1 MEDQDS
7 DVSDFSDFEDARDPD
22 LLQHV
27 KIESVTSKVKEVMS
41 KLKDRRDVVDERR
54 LKDSL
59 STLKIKSKR
68 IAEEALKSNL
78 DENSKEKVKQ
88 IQNDSKKIFKDL
100 RASKNVV
107 ELRKEVES
115 LGKDVINSEEA
126 KKLNTTSKQLL
137 ESLEKS
143 DTGKTV
149 LNAITEVL
157 EDREEEFVDTADR
170 LLKDTSS
177 TLMKQSGDSDK
188 SVNLLLNK
196 VTEIVVGDEKDGGD
210 EERKKMVSAGL
221 ENASAVT
228 KKLSQLTSRLRE
240 NSDVSESVMKKVQWL
255 KENKIGQTAIQGV
268 SDVLEAVDKHGVDR
282 SVEDAK
288 RILLDPEKREQFF
301 VNIKNTALAYLM

>member
-1 MEDQDS
+1 M
-7 DVSDFSDFEDARDPD
+7 
-22 LLQHV
+22 
-27 KIESVTSKVKEVMS
+27 
-41 KLKDRRDVVDERR
+41 
-54 LKDSL
+54 
-59 STLKIKSKR
+59 
-68 IAEEALKSNL
+68 
-78 DENSKEKVKQ
+78 
-88 IQNDSKKIFKDL
+88 
-100 RASKNVV
+100 
-107 ELRKEVES
+107 
-115 LGKDVINSEEA
+115 
-126 KKLNTTSKQLL
+126 L

-157 EDREEEFVDTADR
+157 EDRGEEFVDTADR

-221 ENASAVT
+221 ENASRSGE
-228 KKLSQLTSRLRE
+228 KLSQLTSRLRE
-240 NSDVSESVMKKVQWL
+240 NGDVSESVMKKVQWL

-288 RILLDPEKREQFF
+288 EFF
-301 VNIKNTALAYLM
+301 LIQRNESNFLSTSRTLHWHISWSIYQK